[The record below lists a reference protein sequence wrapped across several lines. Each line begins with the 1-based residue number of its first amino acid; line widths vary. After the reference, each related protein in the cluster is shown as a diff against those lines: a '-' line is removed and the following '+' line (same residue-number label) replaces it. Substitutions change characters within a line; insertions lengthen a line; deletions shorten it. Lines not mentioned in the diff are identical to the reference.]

1 MKHLGPVALL
11 ICLIATPLAAWAG
24 SPKSLEESL
33 RAAGRFSTYLEL
45 QKLAAPG
52 KSGKA
57 KTAQT
62 FLVPNDAAF
71 SKLPPA
77 VLEKLKSNPALARK
91 FLDSHTLPGR
101 VTVDDMVGPRRSKSN
116 QLKSEQGGTLAFK
129 SATTVDGA
137 PPAPTPIALTSETI
151 AAPAT
156 APAPQTV
163 SIAETPIVIP
173 QQNLNITAPPTV
185 VQVDAAPNISQI
197 QVIDLGM
204 IAIEPIIISQAAPTT
219 TNTVERAPLVV
230 TGMESAVFDP
240 GQGQFNTRPDA
251 FNPVQIIAAQP
262 TLSNGGSAYELQSSL
277 FTIFDQ
283 SWMLEP

>member
-24 SPKSLEESL
+24 SPKSLEENL
-33 RAAGRFSTYLEL
+33 RAAGRFNTYLEL

-57 KTAQT
+57 RTAQT

-71 SKLPPA
+71 AKLPPA
-77 VLEKLKSNPALARK
+77 VLEKLKTNPALARK

-116 QLKSEQGGTLAFK
+116 QLKSEQGGMLAFK

-137 PPAPTPIALTSETI
+137 PPAPTAMALTSETV

-163 SIAETPIVIP
+163 PIAETPIIIP

-185 VQVDAAPNISQI
+185 VQVADVPNISQV

-230 TGMESAVFDP
+230 TGMESAVFNSS
-240 GQGQFNTRPDA
+240 QSQFS
-251 FNPVQIIAAQP
+251 PVQIIATQP

-277 FTIFDQ
+277 FTLFDQ
-283 SWMLEP
+283 SWMSTH